1 MSDRENPGP
10 TAESPFYCLAVPIA
24 PEEGAARA
32 AFVRLQDLVERS
44 LWLVRLRW
52 PAVAGL
58 FLATM
63 VARFVL
69 DLPVPTGALYFSAVC
84 IAAYN
89 ALFLAVSR
97 KRADAGADTEAQLRR
112 ADVLA
117 TAQIVADMAA
127 LTVLLHFSGG
137 IENPLLVYFVF
148 HVIVAP
154 ILFSRRRAFQIATF
168 AVLIFGGLA
177 AIEYTGLIA
186 HYHIWA
192 GESELYRSGAYVFTV
207 LAVFAST
214 MYLAVYISGDI
225 VAKLRARDRE
235 LMSVT
240 TSLERGT
247 LELQDAYQR
256 IKALEEKKSDVLR
269 VAAHQ
274 LRSPVSAIKSLLDVV
289 VHGYAKDDQERLRLL
304 TRAHARTD
312 GMLVMI
318 NELLVLSRLKDMDHI
333 LEESGEKVD
342 VCSALGDLGA
352 LYGPRARE
360 KGVRLEVSP
369 PPETCV
375 ITAAGADV
383 REALNNLVD
392 NAINYTPSGGSVSC
406 RAAMDGD
413 DLVITVSDTGM
424 GIEPSEIENVF
435 EEFYRAPNA
444 KAVDAHGTGLG
455 LPIVKRSVEKWNGT
469 ISVDSRPGE
478 GTTFT
483 LKFPLAL

>member
-1 MSDRENPGP
+1 MNDRENSSPA
-10 TAESPFYCLAVPIA
+10 AESPFYCLAVPIA
-24 PEEGAARA
+24 PEEGAVRA
-32 AFVRLQDLVERS
+32 AFVRLREIVERS
-44 LWLVRLRW
+44 LWLLRLRW

-58 FLATM
+58 VLATTF
-63 VARFVL
+63 ARFVL
-69 DLPVPTGALYFSAVC
+69 DLPVPTGPLYICAGC

-89 ALFLAVSR
+89 ALFSAVSR
-97 KRADAGADTEAQLRR
+97 KRADAGADTDAQFRR
-112 ADVLA
+112 AEALA

-177 AIEYTGLIA
+177 AIEYTGLIP
-186 HYHIWA
+186 HYHIWP
-192 GESELYRSGAYVFTV
+192 GGLELYRSGAYVFTV

-214 MYLAVYISGDI
+214 MYMAVYISGDI
-225 VAKLRARDRE
+225 VSKLRARDRE
-235 LMSVT
+235 LMNVSA
-240 TSLERGT
+240 SLERGT
-247 LELQDAYQR
+247 LELQDAYQH

-289 VHGYAKDDQERLRLL
+289 VHGYAQDNEERLRLL
-304 TRAHARTD
+304 MRAHDRTD

-318 NELLVLSRLKDMDHI
+318 NELLVLARLKDMGHI
-333 LEESGEKVD
+333 REEPGERVD
-342 VCSALGDLGA
+342 VCSALGDLDA

-360 KGVRLEVSP
+360 KGVRLELSA
-369 PPETCV
+369 PPEACV
-375 ITAAGADV
+375 ITAGGADI

-392 NAINYTPSGGSVSC
+392 NAINYTPSGGSVGC
-406 RAAMDGD
+406 AAAMDGD
-413 DLVITVSDTGM
+413 DLVITVSDTGI
-424 GIEPSEIENVF
+424 GIEPPEIENIF
-435 EEFYRAPNA
+435 KEFYRAPNA
-444 KAVDAHGTGLG
+444 KAADSHGTGLG
-455 LPIVKRSVEKWNGT
+455 LPIVKRSIEKWNGT
-469 ISVDSRPGE
+469 ISVSSRPGE

-483 LKFPLAL
+483 LRFPLAL